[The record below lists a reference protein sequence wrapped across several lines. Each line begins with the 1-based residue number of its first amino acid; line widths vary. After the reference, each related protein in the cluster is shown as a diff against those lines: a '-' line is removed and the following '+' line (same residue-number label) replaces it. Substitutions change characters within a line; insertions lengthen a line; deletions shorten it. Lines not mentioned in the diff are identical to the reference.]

1 MVNCAAATVRV
12 SLSIPAQRGS
22 PDPRP
27 VPPVTDLPI
36 RSEQRMIRRK
46 MTYMHNNPCQPHW
59 NLVEHPE
66 DYVRSSARFYLLEE
80 PAIIPL
86 DNANLLL
93 A

>member
-1 MVNCAAATVRV
+1 
-12 SLSIPAQRGS
+12 
-22 PDPRP
+22 
-27 VPPVTDLPI
+27 
-36 RSEQRMIRRK
+36 

-66 DYVRSSARFYLLEE
+66 DYVWSSARFYLLEE